1 MLKIKL
7 MRTGKKN
14 QPAYRFVIVEARSKR
29 DGKCVENIGNFQPQ
43 MFPPLICLDK
53 QRYDYW
59 INQGAQ
65 PTNTVRNLY
74 KKS

>member
-14 QPAYRFVIVEARSKR
+14 QPAYRLVIAEAKSRR
-29 DGKCVENIGNFQPQ
+29 DGKCIEVIGNFQPLAN
-43 MFPPLICLDK
+43 PPLISIDK

-59 INQGAQ
+59 LKQGAQ
-65 PTNTVRNLY
+65 PTSTVGNLY

>member
-1 MLKIKL
+1 

-14 QPAYRFVIVEARSKR
+14 QPTYRFVIAEAKSRR
-29 DGKCVENIGNFQPQ
+29 DGKCVEVIGNFQPL
-43 MFPPLICLDK
+43 MNPPLVTLDK

-59 INQGAQ
+59 LKQGAQ
-65 PTNTVRNLY
+65 PTDTVRSLY